1 MFEALTDRID
11 RAIKTLKGQGYISEI
26 NVASTIKEIRRA
38 LVDADV
44 NYKIAKDFTDR
55 VKEKALGQQVL
66 KAVSP
71 GQMLV
76 KIVYDE
82 LVVLMGTHMTPLNLS
97 GAPAVV
103 LLAGLQGCGKTTL
116 AAKLAN
122 FFKTKKNRNPLLV
135 ACDIYRPAAV
145 DQLRILA
152 AQSQTAVFS
161 QDHATNPVVI
171 ARQALQ
177 EARLKQ
183 FDTMIIDTA
192 GRQTVDEEMMSE
204 IEQLKHAVTPS
215 ETLFVVDAMTGQDAV
230 QTARTFA
237 QRLSFDGVVLT
248 KLDGDTR
255 GGAALSIVYETSKP
269 IKLVSIGEKLDQL
282 DIFYPDRMAQ
292 RILGMGDIVTLVEKA
307 QEQVNQQ
314 EARQLQEKLKKDR
327 FDFNDFQKQLNQLK
341 KMGNLKDLLA
351 MVPGM
356 GRTLKDM
363 PIDEKRFNRL
373 EAIIQSMTPQERS
386 HPELLNGSRRKRIA
400 AGSGVSLQEVNQFI
414 RQFDDMRKM
423 MKKLSAQKG
432 RRMPMPPFRP

>member
-1 MFEALTDRID
+1 MFEALTDRLD

-38 LVDADV
+38 LIDADV
-44 NYKIAKDFTDR
+44 NYRIAKDFTDR

-82 LVVLMGTHMTPLNLS
+82 LVVLMGAHMTPLNLN

-116 AAKLAN
+116 AAKLAH

-152 AQSQTAVFS
+152 AQTQTVVFS
-161 QDHATNPVVI
+161 QDDATDPVVI
-171 ARQALQ
+171 ATQAIR

-183 FDTMIIDTA
+183 FDTVIIDTA
-192 GRQTVDEEMMSE
+192 GRQTVDEAMMSE
-204 IEQLKHAVTPS
+204 IEQLKHAVAPS

-269 IKLVSIGEKLDQL
+269 IKLVSVGEKLDQL

-307 QEQVNQQ
+307 QEQVSQQ
-314 EARQLQEKLKKDR
+314 EARRLQEKLRKDR
-327 FDFNDFQKQLNQLK
+327 FDFNDFQKQLSQLK

-351 MVPGM
+351 MIPGM

-363 PIDEKRFNRL
+363 PIDEKRLNRL

-432 RRMPMPPFRP
+432 HRMPMPPFRP